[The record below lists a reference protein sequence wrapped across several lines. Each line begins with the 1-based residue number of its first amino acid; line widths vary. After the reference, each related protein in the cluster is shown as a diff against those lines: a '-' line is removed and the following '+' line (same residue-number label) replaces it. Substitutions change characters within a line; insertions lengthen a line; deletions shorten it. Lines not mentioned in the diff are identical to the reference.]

1 MDSNITIQN
10 LYDQAGLLDILVS
23 VEEYLDNMDLYAY
36 KNWIEGEVVEG
47 PIVSKYWVELTLKY
61 TKDVFPDPRGALI
74 FENQGTVITIKKDY
88 EVKPIQHPRSE
99 EDMQIVATSYGTG
112 AGKLPKDVRE
122 PVLLVRFRIPRRLVD
137 PASFDEY
144 KLNSNDFNQ
153 NPLTP
158 SDEGAEEPAPE
169 EMDPNAGAEGEAGDD
184 EMKMGGGF

>member
-36 KNWIEGEVVEG
+36 KNWIEGEIVEG
-47 PIVSKYWVELTLKY
+47 PIVSKYWVEVTLKY
-61 TKDVFPDPRGALI
+61 TRDVFPDPRGALI
-74 FENQGTVITIKKDY
+74 FENQGTLITIKKDY

-99 EDMQIVATSYGTG
+99 EDMQIVATAYGIG

-122 PVLLVRFRIPRRLVD
+122 PILLVRFRIPRRLVD

-158 SDEGAEEPAPE
+158 SDEETAEPAPE
-169 EMDPNAGAEGEAGDD
+169 EMDPNAGEQGDD